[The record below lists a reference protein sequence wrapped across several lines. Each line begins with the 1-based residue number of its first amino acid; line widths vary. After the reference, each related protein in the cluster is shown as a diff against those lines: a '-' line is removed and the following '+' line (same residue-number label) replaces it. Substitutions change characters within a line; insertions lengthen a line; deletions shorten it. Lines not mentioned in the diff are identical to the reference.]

1 VDDGIPPP
9 IAPLIDTIGPFIA
22 RDELGLALGGIRIAD
37 LEVPTAL
44 NTGSN
49 ASTSSIPTTG
59 ATWIRRSGSWE
70 DNLADGYLTQRD
82 AQTTITGAAQSEI
95 GK

>member
-1 VDDGIPPP
+1 M
-9 IAPLIDTIGPFIA
+9 
-22 RDELGLALGGIRIAD
+22 GLALGGIRIAD

-49 ASTSSIPTTG
+49 GGPSFCLLFGTHVPFDQGTLDALYPDH
-59 ATWIRRSGSWE
+59 GSYVDPVQLVVE
-70 DNLADGYLTQRD
+70 ENLADGYIPQRD
-82 AQTTITGAAQSEI
+82 ARTTITSAAQSEI